1 MRYVVA
7 LGMFMLCCIGTDALG
22 QYAYYGGYRPYA
34 GYGWGGAG
42 YGWGAGSTVAGS
54 YAAGM
59 GQMIQ
64 AQGAYNQMTA
74 MAATQM
80 EEAKKLALDNK
91 LKAAQTNYQLQKINA
106 QQRAEQERYAAS
118 LRAPAPPVKIP
129 RLSASQLDP
138 VTGEI
143 NWPPILRAD
152 DFQPQRGQLDSLY
165 ALRSSNPSAVSFT
178 QASALTNAM
187 REKLDAQI
195 TKFATSDFFSARHF
209 LESLAYETRY
219 TGFEGNQQAAA
230 N

>member
-7 LGMFMLCCIGTDALG
+7 LGLLMLCCVSSDASG
-22 QYAYYGGYRPYA
+22 QVYYGGYRPYG

-42 YGWGAGSTVAGS
+42 WGWGGATAAGS

-74 MAATQM
+74 VAATQM
-80 EEAKKLALDNK
+80 QEAKKLALDNK
-91 LKAAQTNYQLQKINA
+91 LKAAETNYQLQKINA
-106 QQRAEQERYAAS
+106 QQRAEQARYAAS

-138 VTGEI
+138 VTGQI
-143 NWPPILRAD
+143 NWPPILLAD
-152 DFQPQRGQLDSLY
+152 DFQPQRGQLESLF

-178 QASALTNAM
+178 QASALTNSM
-187 REKLDAQI
+187 RDKLDAQI

-209 LESLAYETRY
+209 LQSLANETRY
-219 TGFEGNQQAAA
+219 TGFETNEQTAAK
-230 N
+230 